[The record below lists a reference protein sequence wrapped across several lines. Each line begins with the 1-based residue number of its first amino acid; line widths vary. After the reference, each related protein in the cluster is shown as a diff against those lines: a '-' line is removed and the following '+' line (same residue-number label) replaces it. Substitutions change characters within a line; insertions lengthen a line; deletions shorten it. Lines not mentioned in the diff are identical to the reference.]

1 MNELKEIRERAL
13 VDVRK
18 IVKENIDRFLEA
30 YGWLMRLEHK
40 ARFEGLLALEYEVGF
55 IPKDMPLCKEI
66 ENMVRLVTDGVEPKF
81 MAELM
86 TLKFLSENYQGLDA
100 LLYFLY
106 ARGILLLQAGESSC
120 IVEEMFNAVLPSDI
134 IWFDRNYNIRIEEKR
149 QKIADIKN
157 LMSEKEQNCLKN
169 ISNHLSELTDTEW
182 EVFVGIKGFYGF
194 DKVVPYLDEKT
205 QGLIKEHVNESRYYT
220 IMQFPEIIQE
230 EEIYQCEAELE
241 AMLIAIRTKA
251 EPTGLL
257 SDVLYRSDEEM
268 KMLIAELENDMIAL
282 ALKGESE
289 EISECFFRNMSLRL
303 KYEIQDNMDYMG
315 PVRMCDAVDAVRKI
329 RQVSEEK
336 LGWQWKEG

>member
-1 MNELKEIRERAL
+1 MDELKEIRERAL
-13 VDVRK
+13 VGVRK
-18 IVKENIDRFLEA
+18 TVKENIDSFLEA
-30 YGWLMRLEHK
+30 YEWLMRFEHK
-40 ARFEGLLALEYEVGF
+40 ARFEGVLALEYEVGF

-66 ENMVRLVTDGVEPKF
+66 GKMVRLVTDGVEPKF

-106 ARGILLLQAGESSC
+106 ARGILLLQAGESSY

-134 IWFDRNYNIRIEEKR
+134 ISFDRNYNIRIEEKR
-149 QKIADIKN
+149 QKVEDIKN
-157 LMSEKEQNCLKN
+157 LLSEKEQKCLKN

-182 EVFVGIKGFYGF
+182 DALVGIKGFYGF
-194 DKVVPYLDEKT
+194 DKVVPYLDEKM
-205 QGLIKEHVNESRYYT
+205 QGLVKTHVNESRYYT
-220 IMQFPEIIQE
+220 IMQYPEIIQE

-268 KMLIAELENDMIAL
+268 KMLIAELENDTIAL

-315 PVRMCDAVDAVRKI
+315 PVRMCDAMDAGRKI